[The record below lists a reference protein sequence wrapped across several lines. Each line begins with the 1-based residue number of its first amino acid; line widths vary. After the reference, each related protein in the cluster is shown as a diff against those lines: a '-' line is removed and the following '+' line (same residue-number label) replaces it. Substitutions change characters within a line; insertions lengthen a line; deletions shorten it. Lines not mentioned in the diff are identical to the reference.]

1 MRELDPKSPPEVP
14 ACAVVGAGR
23 LGTVLAAALS
33 NGPALRRGDAVPP
46 DADVVLLCV
55 PDGKIA
61 DAAAAI
67 GPGPLL
73 GHCSGATGLDVFDG
87 REGFSLHPLMSVP
100 TGSEPSVLQGA
111 GAAVDGTSERA
122 LATARTLADAL
133 GMRSTRVKPEDRVA
147 YHAAGA
153 IAANFLVAL
162 EACAERLA
170 ATTGITRAQLA
181 PLVLATAEQWA
192 RLGPEAAL
200 TGAIARGDEGTV
212 ARHRAAIAERTPE
225 LLPVW
230 TELAEVTRAVAG
242 RKGWT

>member
-1 MRELDPKSPPEVP
+1 MRELDPKSPHTLP
-14 ACAVVGAGR
+14 ACTVVGAGR

-33 NGPALRRGDAVPP
+33 DAPALRRGEPIP
-46 DADVVLLCV
+46 ETADVVLLTV
-55 PDGKIA
+55 PDSKIA
-61 DAAAAI
+61 DAARTI
-67 GPGPLL
+67 PPGPLL
-73 GHCSGATGLDVFDG
+73 GHCSGATGLEVFAG
-87 REGFSLHPLMSVP
+87 REAFSLHPLMSVP
-100 TGSEPSVLQGA
+100 AGSEPSVLRGA
-111 GAAVDGTSERA
+111 GAAVDGSSERA
-122 LATARTLADAL
+122 LAVANVLALAL
-133 GMRSTRVKPEDRVA
+133 GMRATRVKPEDRAA

-170 ATTGITRAQLA
+170 ATAGITREQLA

-200 TGAIARGDEGTV
+200 TGPIARGDEGTV
-212 ARHRAAIAERTPE
+212 ARHRAVIAERTPE

-242 RKGWT
+242 RRTWL

>member
-14 ACAVVGAGR
+14 ACAIVGAGR

-33 NGPALRRGDAVPP
+33 KHPPLRRGEPVP
-46 DADVVLLCV
+46 AGTEVVLLCV

-61 DAAAAI
+61 EAAAAV

-73 GHCSGATGLDVFDG
+73 GHCSGATGLDVLGD
-87 REGFSLHPLMSVP
+87 REGLSLHPLMSVP
-100 TGSEPSVLQGA
+100 TGSEPSVLRGA
-111 GAAVDGTSERA
+111 GAAVDGTSEHA
-122 LATARTLADAL
+122 LRIAHTLAGAL
-133 GMRSTRVKPEDRVA
+133 GMVATQVAAEDRVA

-212 ARHRAAIAERTPE
+212 QRHRATVAERTPE
-225 LLPVW
+225 ILALW
-230 TELAEVTRAVAG
+230 DELAEVTRAVAG

>member
-1 MRELDPKSPPEVP
+1 MRELDPKSPPNLP
-14 ACAVVGAGR
+14 ACTVVGAGR

-33 NGPALRRGDAVPP
+33 NAPALRRGQPIPDTAEVVLLTVPDGTIAKAANAVPP
-46 DADVVLLCV
+46 
-55 PDGKIA
+55 
-61 DAAAAI
+61 
-67 GPGPLL
+67 GPLV
-73 GHCSGATGLDVFDG
+73 GHCSGATGLDALGD

-100 TGSEPSVLQGA
+100 AGSEPSVLRGA
-111 GAAVDGTSERA
+111 GAAIDATSERA
-122 LATARTLADAL
+122 LGVAARLAEAL
-133 GMRSTRVKPEDRVA
+133 GMRATRVAPEDRVA

-212 ARHRAAIAERTPE
+212 ERHRAAIAERTPE

-242 RKGWT
+242 RRTWT

>member
-1 MRELDPKSPPEVP
+1 MRELDPKSPHTLP
-14 ACAVVGAGR
+14 ACTVVGAGR

-33 NGPALRRGDAVPP
+33 DAPALRRGEPIP
-46 DADVVLLCV
+46 ETADVVLLTV
-55 PDGKIA
+55 PDGNIA
-61 DAAAAI
+61 DAARTI
-67 GPGPLL
+67 PPGPLL
-73 GHCSGATGLDVFDG
+73 GHCSGATGLEVFAG
-87 REGFSLHPLMSVP
+87 REAFSLHPLMSVP
-100 TGSEPSVLQGA
+100 AGSEPSVLRGA
-111 GAAVDGTSERA
+111 GAAVDGSSERA
-122 LATARTLADAL
+122 LAVANVLALAL
-133 GMRSTRVKPEDRVA
+133 GMRATRVKPEDRAA

-170 ATTGITRAQLA
+170 ATAGITREQLA

-200 TGAIARGDEGTV
+200 TGPIARGDEGTV
-212 ARHRAAIAERTPE
+212 ARHRAVIAERTPE

-242 RKGWT
+242 RRTWL

>member
-1 MRELDPKSPPEVP
+1 MRELDPKSPPEIP
-14 ACAVVGAGR
+14 ACAIVGAGR
-23 LGTVLAAALS
+23 LGTVLAAGLS
-33 NGPALRRGDAVPP
+33 EHPPLRRGEPVP
-46 DADVVLLCV
+46 AGTEVVLLCV

-61 DAAAAI
+61 EAAAAVP
-67 GPGPLL
+67 PGPLL
-73 GHCSGATGLDVFDG
+73 GHCSGATGLDVFGD
-87 REGFSLHPLMSVP
+87 REGFSVHPLMSVP
-100 TGSEPSVLQGA
+100 TGSEPSVLRGA
-111 GAAVDGTSERA
+111 GAAVDGTTEHA
-122 LATARTLADAL
+122 LQIAHTLAGAL
-133 GMRSTRVKPEDRVA
+133 GMRATRVATEDRVA

-212 ARHRAAIAERTPE
+212 QRHRAAVAERTPE
-225 LLPVW
+225 ILALW
-230 TELAEVTRAVAG
+230 DELAEVTRAVAG

>member
-1 MRELDPKSPPEVP
+1 MR
-14 ACAVVGAGR
+14 A
-23 LGTVLAAALS
+23 
-33 NGPALRRGDAVPP
+33 
-46 DADVVLLCV
+46 
-55 PDGKIA
+55 
-61 DAAAAI
+61 
-67 GPGPLL
+67 
-73 GHCSGATGLDVFDG
+73 
-87 REGFSLHPLMSVP
+87 
-100 TGSEPSVLQGA
+100 
-111 GAAVDGTSERA
+111 
-122 LATARTLADAL
+122 
-133 GMRSTRVKPEDRVA
+133 TRVKPEDRVA

-212 ARHRAAIAERTPE
+212 ERHRAAIAERTPE
-225 LLPVW
+225 LLAVW

-242 RKGWT
+242 RKSWA

>member
-1 MRELDPKSPPEVP
+1 MRELDPKSPPEPP
-14 ACAVVGAGR
+14 ACAIVGAGR

-33 NGPALRRGDAVPP
+33 EHPPLRRGEPVP
-46 DADVVLLCV
+46 AGTEVVLLCV

-61 DAAAAI
+61 EAAAAV
-67 GPGPLL
+67 PAGPLL
-73 GHCSGATGLDVFDG
+73 GHCSGATGLEVFGD
-87 REGFSLHPLMSVP
+87 REGFSVHPLMSVP
-100 TGSEPSVLQGA
+100 AGSDPSVLRGA
-111 GAAVDGTSERA
+111 GAAVDGTSEHA
-122 LATARTLADAL
+122 LQVAGTLAERL
-133 GMRSTRVKPEDRVA
+133 GMRATRVAAEDRVA

-212 ARHRAAIAERTPE
+212 QRHRAAVAERAPE
-225 LLPVW
+225 ILALW
-230 TELAEVTRAVAG
+230 DELAEVTRAVAG
-242 RKGWT
+242 RRAWT

>member
-1 MRELDPKSPPEVP
+1 MRELDPKSPPNLP
-14 ACAVVGAGR
+14 ACTVVGAGR

-33 NGPALRRGDAVPP
+33 EHPPLRRGEPVP
-46 DADVVLLCV
+46 DGTEVVLLCV

-61 DAAAAI
+61 EAARAVP
-67 GPGPLL
+67 PGPLV
-73 GHCSGATGLDVFDG
+73 GHCSGATGLDVFGERD
-87 REGFSLHPLMSVP
+87 GFSLHPLMSVP
-100 TGSEPSVLQGA
+100 TGSEPIVLRGA
-111 GAAVDGTSERA
+111 GAAIDGTGERA
-122 LATARTLADAL
+122 LGVAARLAEAL
-133 GMRSTRVKPEDRVA
+133 GMRATRVKPEDRVA

-200 TGAIARGDEGTV
+200 TGPIARGDEGTI

-242 RKGWT
+242 RRAWV